1 MKSSRITIKD
11 IARIAEV
18 VPSTVSAVL
27 NGKEKSAR
35 ISSALSDKIKKIA
48 EEMGYQPNSMAVS
61 LRTGKSR
68 IIGLIVE
75 NISNPFFASLAKEL
89 EDEIYKYHYR
99 ILYCSTENNDEK
111 GAGQIKMLYNR
122 QADGFIIAPSSG
134 MNKSI
139 KQLMQT
145 KAPIVLIDRYFPE
158 LEVASTLVNNYLG
171 VELGMKHLLEKG
183 YKNIAFISVDINQ
196 AHMTERE
203 VAYRKELE
211 IAGIKPKNSFQ
222 LKVNYTI
229 DNKNK
234 KEVIKSFLKE
244 NPTLDAVFF
253 ATNYLCIAGLE
264 AIGELEIEIPRQLAV
279 ICFDDHDL
287 FHLFSPKITAVS
299 QPITEIAKS
308 AVKLLV
314 NQFDTKKSPIR
325 TKEQILLAPKLII
338 RASS

>member
-48 EEMGYQPNSMAVS
+48 DDMGYQPNSMAVS

-75 NISNPFFASLAKEL
+75 NISNPFFALLAKEL

-145 KAPIVLIDRYFPE
+145 KVPIVLIDRYFPE
-158 LEVASTLVNNYLG
+158 LEVASTLVDNYKG
-171 VELGMKHLLEKG
+171 VELGMKHLIEKG
-183 YKNIAFISVDINQ
+183 YKNIGFISVDINQ

-203 VAYRKELE
+203 IAYRNELE
-211 IAGIKPKNSFQ
+211 LAGIKPNEKFQ
-222 LKVNYTI
+222 LKINYTI
-229 DNKNK
+229 ENK
-234 KEVIKSFLKE
+234 KEVIKKFLKE
-244 NPTLDAVFF
+244 NSALDAVFF

-264 AIGELEIEIPRQLAV
+264 AIADLEIQIPTQLAV

-299 QPITEIAKS
+299 QPIAEIAKS

-314 NQFDTKKSPIR
+314 NQFDTKKYPVRS
-325 TKEQILLAPKLII
+325 KEQILLAPKLIV

>member
-89 EDEIYKYHYR
+89 EDELYKYHYR

-111 GAGQIKMLYNR
+111 GSGQIKMLYNR
-122 QADGFIIAPSSG
+122 QVDGFIIAPSSG

-158 LEVASTLVNNYLG
+158 LEVASTMVNNYMG
-171 VELGMKHLLEKG
+171 VELGMKHLIEKG
-183 YKNIAFISVDINQ
+183 YKNIAFVSVDINQ
-196 AHMTERE
+196 TNMTERE
-203 VAYRKELE
+203 IAYRNELE
-211 IAGIKPKNSFQ
+211 LAGIKPNERFQ
-222 LKVNYTI
+222 LKVNYTLE
-229 DNKNK
+229 NK

-244 NPTLDAVFF
+244 NPELDAVFF

-264 AIGELEIEIPRQLAV
+264 AISDLQISIPEQLAV
-279 ICFDDHDL
+279 ICFDDQDL
-287 FHLFSPKITAVS
+287 FHLLSPKITAVS
-299 QPITEIAKS
+299 QPIDEIAKS

-314 NQFDTKKSPIR
+314 NQFDTKKMAIR
-325 TKEQILLAPKLII
+325 AKEQILLAPKLIL
-338 RASS
+338 RTSS